1 MVFIFKGILF
11 KESQLI
17 YSRDFNQMNRMKNKL
32 QSPLTFPCGVT
43 MKNKFMLAPMT
54 NTQSNEDGTLSEDEF
69 RWLTMRAE
77 GQFGLVMTC
86 ASHVQKIGQGFPGQ
100 LGIFSDKHS
109 EGHKRLVAAIQSHG
123 SLAVVQLHH
132 AGMRT
137 PKELI
142 GEAPVCPSDNEGTG
156 ARALTITEVKQL
168 KVDFV
173 SAALRAKECGY
184 DGVEVHGAHGYI
196 LTQFLSSEFNKRTD
210 EYGGS
215 LENRSRLLFEIVNE
229 IREVCGKDF
238 LLGVRLSPE
247 RYGMKLLEVKEVCKR
262 FITENKIDFLD
273 ISLWDVFKFPE
284 EKEVQDKSLLSHFT
298 ELDYK
303 NVRLTVAGKIR
314 NGDEVNEAMESG
326 VDFVSIG
333 RSAILHH
340 DFPVKVMS
348 DSKFEPIETPVSS
361 EYLRKEGLGED
372 FITYMRNWKG
382 FVLNQ

>member
-1 MVFIFKGILF
+1 
-11 KESQLI
+11 
-17 YSRDFNQMNRMKNKL
+17 MKNPL
-32 QSPLTFPCGVT
+32 ETSLTFPCGVT

-173 SAALRAKECGY
+173 AAALRAKECGY